1 VRAAVPVPT
10 TGAVTGSESWYNRSR
25 MPSVEPNSPEHV
37 PWKAEIER
45 VALEMFAARGFDT
58 TTVEEVAAAAGISR
72 RTFFRYFPS
81 KNDILWGDFQGLL
94 RELETWLSS
103 VDEDQS
109 ILDVIAEA
117 SVRFNR
123 VHTDGAS
130 AHRERMELI
139 LHTPALRANAALR
152 HDEWLAVVTRYAA
165 GRLGQTT
172 DDLDPQVVGHV
183 ALAAANAAYE
193 LWLRDP
199 SAELPALI
207 RQAFTLAQSL
217 PTGT

>member
-1 VRAAVPVPT
+1 MTNADPKSHQHIA
-10 TGAVTGSESWYNRSR
+10 
-25 MPSVEPNSPEHV
+25 
-37 PWKAEIER
+37 KAEIER
-45 VALEMFAARGFDT
+45 VALEMFAAQGFDA
-58 TTVEEVAAAAGISR
+58 TTVDEVAAAAGVAR

-94 RELETWLSS
+94 RELENWLAS
-103 VDEDQS
+103 VGEDRS
-109 ILDVIAEA
+109 ILDVIADA

-152 HDEWLAVVTRYAA
+152 HDEWRAVVTKYAA
-165 GRLGQTT
+165 RRLGQST
-172 DDLDPQVVGHV
+172 DDLGPQVVGYT
-183 ALAAANAAYE
+183 ALGAANAAYE

-199 SAELPALI
+199 SAELPKVMRKAFKI
-207 RQAFTLAQSL
+207 AQAL